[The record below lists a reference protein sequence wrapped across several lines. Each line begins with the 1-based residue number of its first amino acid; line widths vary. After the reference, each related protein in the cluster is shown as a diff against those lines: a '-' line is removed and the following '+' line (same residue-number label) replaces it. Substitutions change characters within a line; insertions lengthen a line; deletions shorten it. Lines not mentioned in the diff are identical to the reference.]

1 MGGGSLPR
9 PVLTGVQLEA
19 RLARN
24 EDRRLAALHGLGL
37 PNNDADADLDFIVA
51 CLCQKLGFP
60 VGFVSLIDR
69 DVQWLKSSHGL
80 TARQVPRSNTFCDYT
95 IRDDV
100 PLVVENGSQDP
111 RFDTD
116 PFVTGPPHLRAYAGA
131 PIRTVDGYR
140 IGTVCVADFEPR
152 TISEADTATLCRFAS
167 IVERLITLGGASCR
181 SATPRMS
188 PEPSSSPRDSMAEH
202 YQRLEETLSAGH
214 WELDLARSTFKLSP
228 GALDLHRLPGS
239 LSRTFRSVA
248 ARYPVSERRRIADA
262 LRLARDVGR
271 PFDMKSF
278 FIDAVGLPRQVRVRG
293 ERVSGEEGSARIAG
307 VIHDVSGVHETEI
320 RLTSAI
326 NADPITRV
334 SNSQAFE
341 RNLAD
346 RIAGAPD
353 EPFAL
358 ISIGIPDIVTVR
370 QSHGLSQ
377 MDAMLRDVA
386 TVLRTDLQD
395 GETLGRTS
403 YEAFS
408 IMTGKG
414 VSVDSIQE
422 RCQRLLTRLNVEV
435 AVLQRRLD
443 INPECS
449 VAIYPKDGATVD
461 RLLRSADLALRVS
474 YDDPHSDV
482 VFFDPLIRDRFKIR
496 ENATDFLQSAVD
508 EHRILPLYQP
518 IIRLSDGH
526 VSGFEALVRVRLPDG
541 SLSDPPQFWPALM
554 DASMSRKVGF
564 IMRDAVISQMQL
576 WRDMYGLTPCI
587 SLNAAWSDLSN
598 GGMHA
603 DLIKMLAVRN
613 LAPEQ
618 LKIEVTENVML
629 SEPATSV
636 DANLKSLRAQG
647 VRISLDDFGTGYGSL
662 ISLLSLP
669 TDEVKIDRNFV
680 GTVMERAA
688 SRAITGS
695 IIELATK
702 MGITTVSEGI
712 ETAAQLAFVRE
723 RGSTHGQGFLLGP
736 PMPDDQAAA
745 LLRKG
750 HVDLDAHSDLSPSA
764 KGL

>member
-1 MGGGSLPR
+1 MES
-9 PVLTGVQLEA
+9 
-19 RLARN
+19 RLIRN
-24 EDRRLAALHGLGL
+24 EDRRVAALQALGL
-37 PNNDADADLDFIVA
+37 PNDDVDADLDFIMA

-60 VGFVSLIDR
+60 VGFVSVIDR
-69 DVQWLKSSHGL
+69 DTQWLKSIHGL
-80 TARQVPRSNTFCDYT
+80 SARQVPRSNTFCDYT

-100 PLVVENGSQDP
+100 PLVVENAPQDP
-111 RFDTD
+111 RFDTN

-131 PIRTVDGYR
+131 PIRTVDGYC

-152 TISEADTATLCRFAS
+152 TISEAETATLCRFAS
-167 IVERLITLGGASCR
+167 IVERLITLEGASSP
-181 SATPRMS
+181 SATSLMP
-188 PEPSSSPRDSMAEH
+188 PDPSSPPRDKIAEH
-202 YQRLEETLSAGH
+202 YQRLEETLAAGH
-214 WELDLARSTFKLSP
+214 WELDLAKSTFKLSP
-228 GALDLHRLPGS
+228 GAFDLHRLPGAQA
-239 LSRTFRSVA
+239 RTFRSVA
-248 ARYPVSERRRIADA
+248 ARYPESERRRLADA

-271 PFDMKSF
+271 PFDMKSYF
-278 FIDAVGLPRQVRVRG
+278 VDAVGLPRQVRVRG
-293 ERVSGEEGSARIAG
+293 ERVSGEGESARIAG
-307 VIHDVSGVHETEI
+307 VVHDVSGVHETEI

-358 ISIGIPDIVTVR
+358 ISVGIPDIVTVR

-377 MDAMLRDVA
+377 MDAMLRDIA
-386 TVLRTDLQD
+386 TVLRTDLQE

-408 IMTGKG
+408 IMTTEG
-414 VSVDSIQE
+414 VSEDSIRE
-422 RCQRLLTRLNVEV
+422 RCRHLLTRLNVEV

-449 VAIYPKDGATVD
+449 VAMYPRDGATVD

-482 VFFDPLIRDRFKIR
+482 VFFDAPMRDRFEIR

-508 EHRILPLYQP
+508 EHRILPFYQP
-518 IIRLSDGH
+518 IVRLSDGY

-554 DASMSRKVGF
+554 DANMSRKVGF
-564 IMRDAVISQMQL
+564 IMRDAVISQMQQ
-576 WRDMYGLTPCI
+576 WRQSYGLTPSI

-603 DLIKMLAVRN
+603 DLIKMLAARN
-613 LAPEQ
+613 LEPGQ
-618 LKIEVTENVML
+618 LKIEVTETVML

-688 SRAITGS
+688 SRAITSS
-695 IIELATK
+695 IIELAAK

-712 ETAAQLAFVRE
+712 ETPAQLAFVRE
-723 RGSTHGQGFLLGP
+723 RGSTHGQGYLLGP
-736 PMPDDQAAA
+736 PMPDDAAAA

-750 HVDLDAHSDLSPSA
+750 YVDLDAHSDLSPAA
-764 KGL
+764 KGI

>member
-1 MGGGSLPR
+1 MESRTVSIEDL
-9 PVLTGVQLEA
+9 
-19 RLARN
+19 RLVAL
-24 EDRRLAALHGLGL
+24 RRLDLL
-37 PNNDADADLDFIVA
+37 NDDADADLDFLVT
-51 CLCQKLGFP
+51 CLTQRLGFP
-60 VGFVSLIDR
+60 VGYVSLIDEHF
-69 DVQWLKSSHGL
+69 QWFKAIQGL
-80 TARQVPRSNTFCDYT
+80 EVSRTPREVALCDHT

-100 PLVVENGSQDP
+100 PLVVENALQDP
-111 RFDTD
+111 RFDSN
-116 PFVTGPPHLRAYAGA
+116 PFVVGAPYLRAYAGA
-131 PIRTVDGYR
+131 PVRTDDGYR
-140 IGTVCVADFEPR
+140 IGTICVADFQPR
-152 TISEADTATLCRFAS
+152 TIRDADTAILCRFAS
-167 IVERLITLGGASCR
+167 LVERLISRAPDVGVK
-181 SATPRMS
+181 
-188 PEPSSSPRDSMAEH
+188 AETAADPDGIPQQH
-202 YQRLEETLSAGH
+202 DRTVDQIRRLERTLSAGH
-214 WELDLARSTFKLSP
+214 WELDLSKGTSRLSP
-228 GALDLHRLPGS
+228 GAIDLHRLPKAV
-239 LSRTFRSVA
+239 SRTLRSVV
-248 ARYPVSERRRIADA
+248 ARYPESERRRIAEA
-262 LRLARDVGR
+262 VRLARDVGR

-278 FIDAVGLPRQVRVRG
+278 FIDAVGLPRQVRLRG
-293 ERVSGEEGSARIAG
+293 ERISGEEGSARVAG
-307 VIHDVSGVHETEI
+307 VVHDVSGVHETEI
-320 RLTSAI
+320 RLNSAI

-358 ISIGIPDIVTVR
+358 ISVGIPDIVTVR

-377 MDAMLRDVA
+377 MDTMLRDVA
-386 TVLRTDLQD
+386 SVLRTDLQE

-408 IMTGKG
+408 IMTAGAD
-414 VSVDSIQE
+414 SADSIQE
-422 RCQRLLTRLNVEV
+422 RCQRLLARLNIEV

-461 RLLRSADLALRVS
+461 RLLRSADLALRVA

-482 VFFDPLIRDRFKIR
+482 VFFSSLMRDRFEIR

-508 EHRILPLYQP
+508 EQRIVPLFQP
-518 IIRLSDGH
+518 IIRLSDGE

-554 DASMSRKVGF
+554 DANMSRQVGF
-564 IMRDAVISQMQL
+564 IMRDAVIRQMAD
-576 WRDMYGLTPCI
+576 WRDRFGLTPYV

-603 DLIKMLAVRN
+603 DLIEMLALRN
-613 LAPEQ
+613 LAPGQ

-680 GTVMERAA
+680 GTVMERTA

-695 IIELATK
+695 IIELAAK

-712 ETAAQLAFVRE
+712 ETAAQLAFVRD
-723 RGSTHGQGFLLGP
+723 RGSTHGQGFLLGS
-736 PMPDDQAAA
+736 PMAEDEAAT
-745 LLRKG
+745 LLQKG

>member
-1 MGGGSLPR
+1 MSAAKR
-9 PVLTGVQLEA
+9 TVNRLESHTVS
-19 RLARN
+19 N
-24 EDRRLAALHGLGL
+24 EDLRLVALRRLDLL
-37 PNNDADADLDFIVA
+37 NDDADVDLDFLVT
-51 CLCQKLGFP
+51 CLTQRLGFP
-60 VGFVSLIDR
+60 VGYVSLIDER
-69 DVQWLKSSHGL
+69 FQWFKAIHGL
-80 TARQVPRSNTFCDYT
+80 EVSRAPREAAICDHT

-100 PLVVENGSQDP
+100 PLVVGNTLQDP
-111 RFDTD
+111 RFDTN
-116 PFVTGPPHLRAYAGA
+116 PFVIGPPNLRAYAGA
-131 PIRTVDGYR
+131 PVRTIDGFR
-140 IGTVCVADFEPR
+140 IGTVCVADFQPR
-152 TISEADTATLCRFAS
+152 TFRDADTAILCRFAS
-167 IVERLITLGGASCR
+167 LVERLISRIPEAGGKAGSASR
-181 SATPRMS
+181 ADGVPPGHEGTADQIR
-188 PEPSSSPRDSMAEH
+188 
-202 YQRLEETLSAGH
+202 RLERTLSAGH
-214 WELDLARSTFKLSP
+214 WELDMARSTFRLSP

-293 ERVSGEEGSARIAG
+293 ERVSGEAGSARLAG
-307 VIHDVSGVHETEI
+307 VVHDVSGAHETEI

-346 RIAGAPD
+346 RIAGAPN

-358 ISIGIPDIVTVR
+358 ISVGIPDIVTVR

-377 MDAMLRDVA
+377 MDSMLRDVA
-386 TVLRTDLQD
+386 AVLRTDLQD

-408 IMTGKG
+408 ILTGKG
-414 VSVDSIQE
+414 VSVDSIRQ
-422 RCQRLLTRLNVEV
+422 RCRRLLTRLNVEV

-449 VAIYPKDGATVD
+449 VAIYPRDGATVD

-474 YDDPHSDV
+474 YDDPHTDV
-482 VFFDPLIRDRFKIR
+482 VFFDPLIRDRFEIR

-508 EHRILPLYQP
+508 EQRILPLYQP
-518 IIRLSDGH
+518 IVRLSDGH
-526 VSGFEALVRVRLPDG
+526 VSGFEALARVRLPDG
-541 SLSDPPQFWPALM
+541 TLSDPPQFWPALM

-564 IMRDAVISQMQL
+564 IMRDAVISQMQQ
-576 WRDMYGLTPCI
+576 WRDMYGLTPSI

-603 DLIKMLAVRN
+603 DLIGMLAARN

-618 LKIEVTENVML
+618 LKIEVTETVML

-695 IIELATK
+695 IIELAAK

-736 PMPDDQAAA
+736 PMPHGEAAA

>member
-1 MGGGSLPR
+1 MEPR
-9 PVLTGVQLEA
+9 AVSIEDL
-19 RLARN
+19 RLGAL
-24 EDRRLAALHGLGL
+24 RRLELL
-37 PNNDADADLDFIVA
+37 NDDADADLDFLVT
-51 CLCQKLGFP
+51 CLTQRLGFP
-60 VGFVSLIDR
+60 VGYVSLIDEHF
-69 DVQWLKSSHGL
+69 QWFKAIQGL
-80 TARQVPRSNTFCDYT
+80 EVARTPREAALCDHT

-100 PLVVENGSQDP
+100 PLVVENALQDP
-111 RFDTD
+111 RFDTN
-116 PFVTGPPHLRAYAGA
+116 PFVVGAPYLRAYAGA
-131 PIRTVDGYR
+131 PVRTMDGYR
-140 IGTVCVADFEPR
+140 IGTVCVADFQPR
-152 TISEADTATLCRFAS
+152 TIGDADTAILCRFAS
-167 IVERLITLGGASCR
+167 LVERLISRIPEGGRKVGAVGW
-181 SATPRMS
+181 ADGVPPRHDGTVDQI
-188 PEPSSSPRDSMAEH
+188 R
-202 YQRLEETLSAGH
+202 RLERTLSAGH
-214 WELDLARSTFKLSP
+214 WELDLSNGTSRLSQ
-228 GALDLHRLPGS
+228 GAIDLHRLPEAA
-239 LSRTFRSVA
+239 SRTLRSVV
-248 ARYPVSERRRIADA
+248 ARYPESERRRIAEA
-262 LRLARDVGR
+262 VRLARDVGR

-278 FIDAVGLPRQVRVRG
+278 FIDAVGQSRQVRVRG
-293 ERVSGEEGSARIAG
+293 ERISGAEGSARIAG
-307 VIHDVSGVHETEI
+307 VVHDVSGVHETEI
-320 RLTSAI
+320 RLNCAI
-326 NADPITRV
+326 NADPVTRV

-358 ISIGIPDIVTVR
+358 ISFGIPDIVTVR

-377 MDAMLRDVA
+377 MDTMLRDVA
-386 TVLRTDLQD
+386 TVLRTDLMD
-395 GETLGRTS
+395 GEMLGRTS

-408 IMTGKG
+408 VVTATGD
-414 VSVDSIQE
+414 SVDSIRE
-422 RCQRLLTRLNVEV
+422 RCRRLLTRLNVEV

-461 RLLRSADLALRVS
+461 RLLRSSDLALRVA
-474 YDDPHSDV
+474 YDDPHADV
-482 VFFDPLIRDRFKIR
+482 VFFSPLMRDRFEVR

-508 EHRILPLYQP
+508 EQRVVPLYQP
-518 IIRLSDGH
+518 IIRLSDGQ

-554 DASMSRKVGF
+554 DANMSRQVGF
-564 IMRDAVISQMQL
+564 IMRDAVICQMAA
-576 WRDMYGLTPCI
+576 WRDRFGLTPDV

-603 DLIKMLAVRN
+603 DLIGMLAVRN
-613 LAPEQ
+613 LAPGQ

-636 DANLKSLRAQG
+636 DANLKSLRARG

-695 IIELATK
+695 IIELAAK

-723 RGSTHGQGFLLGP
+723 RGSTHGQGFLLGS
-736 PMPDDQAAA
+736 PMPEGEAAT
-745 LLRKG
+745 LLQKG